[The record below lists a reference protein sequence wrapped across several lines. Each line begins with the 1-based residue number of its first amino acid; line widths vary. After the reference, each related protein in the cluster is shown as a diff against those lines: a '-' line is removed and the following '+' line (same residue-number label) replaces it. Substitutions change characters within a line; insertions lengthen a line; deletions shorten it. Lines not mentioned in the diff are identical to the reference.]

1 MSEDRYRGI
10 DIELNLYQ
18 RAGSWT
24 GQYILIK
31 RSGSQILNEVNSIS
45 EPGDTQEEARALAL
59 CEARRSLDRFEAT
72 APTLFRFIAK
82 R

>member
-1 MSEDRYRGI
+1 MSEVRYRGI

-45 EPGDTQEEARALAL
+45 DSGDTQEEARALAL
-59 CEARRSLDRFEAT
+59 REARRSIDRFETT
-72 APTLFRFIAK
+72 APILFRIIAN